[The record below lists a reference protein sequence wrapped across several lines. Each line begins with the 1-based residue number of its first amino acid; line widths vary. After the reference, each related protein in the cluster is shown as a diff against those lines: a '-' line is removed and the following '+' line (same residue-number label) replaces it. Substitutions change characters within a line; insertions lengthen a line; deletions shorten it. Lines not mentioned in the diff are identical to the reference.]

1 WKLSLSVPPGEA
13 AGWKSLVLIRADGSE
28 IVISQA
34 FRYNEPG
41 RIEDWAMGQAGLSDS
56 AALRSDGTIVY
67 WGSVPW
73 LTSVPSGNG
82 FTKISLS
89 TSHGSAL
96 KSSGEIV
103 EWGNNW
109 PTTDLHLNW
118 VDVAVGRH
126 HTVAVD
132 RFGSVFT
139 WDREKNDVLNGP
151 AIHNAIQVRAAGDSA
166 FALLETGKIVGW
178 GANDGDILNIP
189 NASGRRFVDFSVYVS
204 GSIGFGLGLTDQ
216 GSVIGWGSNDAGQLN
231 VPAPNEDFIEVAAGH
246 QVSVGWKEDGS
257 LVCWGAPGPT
267 YDLYSPS
274 LDPGERFVAVSMS
287 AFAVRAVTNRG
298 KRLTWTSGSHA
309 IPGPVPNTGFSV
321 VPAVSPAESSVYP

>member
-1 WKLSLSVPPGEA
+1 PLEDVVTARLGTDEYPVTVASATLDGGAAGWKLSLSVPPGEA

-109 PTTDLHLNW
+109 
-118 VDVAVGRH
+118 
-126 HTVAVD
+126 
-132 RFGSVFT
+132 
-139 WDREKNDVLNGP
+139 
-151 AIHNAIQVRAAGDSA
+151 
-166 FALLETGKIVGW
+166 
-178 GANDGDILNIP
+178 
-189 NASGRRFVDFSVYVS
+189 
-204 GSIGFGLGLTDQ
+204 
-216 GSVIGWGSNDAGQLN
+216 
-231 VPAPNEDFIEVAAGH
+231 
-246 QVSVGWKEDGS
+246 
-257 LVCWGAPGPT
+257 
-267 YDLYSPS
+267 
-274 LDPGERFVAVSMS
+274 
-287 AFAVRAVTNRG
+287 
-298 KRLTWTSGSHA
+298 
-309 IPGPVPNTGFSV
+309 
-321 VPAVSPAESSVYP
+321 